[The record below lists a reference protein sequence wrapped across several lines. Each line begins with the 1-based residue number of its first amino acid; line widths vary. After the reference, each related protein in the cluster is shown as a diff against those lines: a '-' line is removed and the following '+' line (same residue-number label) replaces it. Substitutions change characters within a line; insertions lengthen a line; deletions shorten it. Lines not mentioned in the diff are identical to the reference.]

1 MRLRTPRL
9 DWAVAAFLI
18 LVAAAARLYRLD
30 LAEFKLDEATHYQ
43 IAYGLTHGDW
53 QWVGSMSSYGVPKPP
68 LFTWVLALPIW
79 LSRDPRVATGF
90 LGVLSALSAG
100 GFYWILRRYLGRAA
114 AFGAGLLFALN
125 PQAIVYSRKLFT
137 ADLIPPLSTLL
148 LGVSVAYLESPAKQA
163 GRWAVLGACS
173 FSLLLLTTF
182 SPILLA
188 PVVALLWWLRRGD
201 LRARHYLAAALTC
214 GLLFLP
220 YLLQAAPWV
229 SRAAAGLG
237 GPGTESALLGRR
249 LWVTL
254 FGAPW
259 PSGGPALA
267 QLAAASI
274 GLLALAGGVWLL
286 VQARNSLSGKWALF
300 FLAWL
305 ATPPLLALLLPI
317 DVELHYMVLL
327 YPLVFVLP
335 AAGVEWTFQRARWL
349 GVCSVALLVLA
360 AGWQANIWSNSL
372 RAIAQ
377 GVEGYGTPVGYW
389 WRAVEQAHNL
399 SEEWQTSEVLLVMPG
414 AQPWDEK
421 AHVFDVLL
429 VDTPHR
435 VVDGYQTA
443 VLPPHPAL
451 LMVASELQG
460 ALEVTRPC
468 TRDVGAALPASPF
481 GGSYHYRLWTPE
493 PSPASTCGATLEPMS
508 ARWASGAQLLG
519 YAVAGRP
526 TPGETVAI
534 TLLWETT
541 RGSVSEDIHW
551 FNHMVDPQGRRWG
564 QFDHA
569 AWPSGDWRPG
579 DWVWTYFDLTIDP
592 QAAPGPYTLRV
603 GQYTLPD
610 LGNIPLLD
618 AAGNPVSDA
627 VELPLPKL
635 PS

>member
-1 MRLRTPRL
+1 L
-9 DWAVAAFLI
+9 DWAIAACLI
-18 LVAAAARLYRLD
+18 LLAAAARLYRLD

-53 QWVGSMSSYGVPKPP
+53 QWVGSMSSFGIPKPP
-68 LFTWVLALPIW
+68 LFTWALALPIW

-90 LGVLSALSAG
+90 LGVLAALSAG

-114 AFGAGLLFALN
+114 AVGAGLLFALN

-137 ADLIPPLSTLL
+137 ADLIPPLSALL
-148 LGVSVAYLESPAKQA
+148 LGVSVACLESPVKQA
-163 GRWAVLGACS
+163 GRWAVLAAFS

-188 PVVALLWWLRRGD
+188 PVVVLLFWLRRRDIQAG
-201 LRARHYLAAALTC
+201 HYVTTAFIF
-214 GLLFLP
+214 GLLFSP

-229 SRAAAGLG
+229 SRSASSLG
-237 GPGTESALLGRR
+237 ASGTASALLGRR

-274 GLLALAGGVWLL
+274 GWLALAGGAWLL
-286 VQARNSLSGKWALF
+286 VQVRSSLNSKWALF

-335 AAGVEWTFQRARWL
+335 ASGVEWAFRRSRWL
-349 GVCSVALLVLA
+349 GVGAFALLVLA
-360 AGWQANIWSNSL
+360 AVWQANIWGNSL
-372 RAIAQ
+372 QAIAQ

-389 WRAVEQAHNL
+389 WRAVEQVHSL
-399 SEEWQTSEVLLVMPG
+399 TEEWQTSEVLLVMPG

-429 VDTPHR
+429 RDTPHR
-435 VVDGYQTA
+435 GVDGQHTV
-443 VLPPHPAL
+443 VLPPDRTL

-460 ALEVTRPC
+460 ALDVTGAC
-468 TRDVGAALPASPF
+468 TRDVGAVLPASPF

-493 PSPASTCGATLEPMS
+493 PSPTRTCGASLEPMP
-508 ARWASGAQLLG
+508 ARWASGVQLLG
-519 YAVAGRP
+519 YEVTGQ
-526 TPGETVAI
+526 PGPGKTIGV
-534 TLLWETT
+534 TLLWATP
-541 RGSVSEDIHW
+541 RGGLSEDLHW
-551 FNHMVDPQGRRWG
+551 FNHLMDAQGRRWA
-564 QFDHA
+564 QFDHG
-569 AWPSGDWRPG
+569 AWPSDNWRPG
-579 DWVWTYFDLTIDP
+579 DMVWTYFDLSVDP

-610 LGNIPLLD
+610 VENIPLLD
-618 AAGNPVSDA
+618 AAGNPTADA
-627 VELPLPKL
+627 AELPLPDR
-635 PS
+635 P